1 MKNRK
6 ILSLLLTGAMT
17 AALLAAPAQAADPPD
32 AIRVSSY
39 KGSTLEVGE
48 RIGLIIGPSG
58 MDYTVTSS
66 DPDTV
71 LVEQIT
77 GFGVAVAKS
86 EGTAE
91 IIAAN
96 RAGGVWSPDA
106 HSRLRQC
113 TRQLGHHKSVGK
125 PGDTA
130 GADSPDQPDPQGQRH
145 VGAACQRSPDE
156 CRPTRSGQPDQ
167 RPRSFP
173 DYD

>member
-6 ILSLLLTGAMT
+6 ILSLLLTRAMT

-48 RIGLIIGPSG
+48 RSGLIIGPSG

-77 GFGVAVAKS
+77 GFWVAVAKA

-91 IIAAN
+91 ITAAN
-96 RAGGVWSPDA
+96 RAG
-106 HSRLRQC
+106 
-113 TRQLGHHKSVGK
+113 
-125 PGDTA
+125 TA
-130 GADSPDQPDPQGQRH
+130 RHPTEECGRTGPEHRRRGADESNHRHPGQHAYRWPAPFRGGEA
-145 VGAACQRSPDE
+145 VGLDGDRVYRQ
-156 CRPTRSGQPDQ
+156 
-167 RPRSFP
+167 
-173 DYD
+173 